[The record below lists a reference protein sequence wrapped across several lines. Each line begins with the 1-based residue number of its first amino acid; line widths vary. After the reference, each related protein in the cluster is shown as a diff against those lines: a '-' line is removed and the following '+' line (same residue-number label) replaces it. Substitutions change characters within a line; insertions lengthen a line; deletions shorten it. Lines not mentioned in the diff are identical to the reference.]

1 MSNTSWDKRYSE
13 EQFAYGVKPN
23 EFFKSEIEKLNP
35 GRALFLGEGE
45 GRNSV
50 YAATLGWKVDA
61 VDFSTSA
68 KEKALRLAEENKV
81 KINYTVTDLENYQ
94 FLKSKYDVVVMIF
107 LHLPKELNIKI
118 FSNAISA
125 LKSGGKL
132 LIETFSKNQINNSSG
147 GPKYPELLFSEE
159 ELSRFTQGLNK
170 ILFESKTIILDE
182 GIYHKGRA
190 DVIRFV
196 GEKV

>member
-147 GPKYPELLFSEE
+147 GPKDPELLFSEE

-182 GIYHKGRA
+182 GIYHKGKA

>member
-23 EFFKSEIEKLNP
+23 EFFKEQIEKIKP
-35 GRALFLGEGE
+35 GTALFLGEGE

-50 YAATLGWKVDA
+50 YAATLGWQVDA

-81 KINYTVTDLENYQ
+81 KINYTVADLESYQ

-132 LIETFSKNQINNSSG
+132 IIETFSKNQINNSSG
-147 GPKYPELLFSEE
+147 GPKDPELLFSEE
-159 ELSRFTQGLNK
+159 ELSKLTQGLNR

-182 GIYHKGRA
+182 GLYHKGKA

>member
-50 YAATLGWKVDA
+50 YAATLGWKIDA

-125 LKSGGKL
+125 LKSGGRL

-147 GPKYPELLFSEE
+147 GPKDPELLFSEE
-159 ELSRFTQGLNK
+159 ELLKLTYGLNK

>member
-147 GPKYPELLFSEE
+147 GPKDPELLFSEE
-159 ELSRFTQGLNK
+159 ELLKLTYGLNK

-182 GIYHKGRA
+182 GIYHKGKA

>member
-118 FSNAISA
+118 FSNVISA

-147 GPKYPELLFSEE
+147 GPKDPKLLFSEE
-159 ELSRFTQGLNK
+159 KLSRFTQGLNK

-182 GIYHKGRA
+182 GIYHKGKA

>member
-13 EQFAYGVKPN
+13 EQFAYGNRPN
-23 EFFKSEIEKLNP
+23 EFFKEQIEKIKP
-35 GRALFLGEGE
+35 GTALFLGEGE

-50 YAATLGWKVDA
+50 YAATLGWQVDA

-81 KINYTVTDLENYQ
+81 KINYTVADLESYQ

-132 LIETFSKNQINNSSG
+132 IIETFSKNQINNSSG
-147 GPKYPELLFSEE
+147 GPKDPELLFSEE
-159 ELSRFTQGLNK
+159 ELSKLTQGLNR

-182 GIYHKGRA
+182 GLYHKGKA

>member
-35 GRALFLGEGE
+35 GKALFLGEGE

-147 GPKYPELLFSEE
+147 GPKDPKLLFSEE
-159 ELSRFTQGLNK
+159 KLSRFTQGLNK

-182 GIYHKGRA
+182 GIYHKGKA

>member
-1 MSNTSWDKRYSE
+1 MSNISWDKRYSE
-13 EQFAYGVKPN
+13 EQFAYGNRPN
-23 EFFKSEIEKLNP
+23 EFFKEQIEKIKP
-35 GRALFLGEGE
+35 GTALFLGEGE

-50 YAATLGWKVDA
+50 YAATLGWQVDA

-81 KINYTVTDLENYQ
+81 KINYTVADLESYQ

-132 LIETFSKNQINNSSG
+132 IIETFSKNQINNSSG
-147 GPKYPELLFSEE
+147 GPKDPELLFSEE
-159 ELSRFTQGLNK
+159 ELSKLTQGLNR

-182 GIYHKGRA
+182 GLYHKGKA